1 MNILLHV
8 CCAPCTVFPLRV
20 LRGQGHSV
28 TGYFFN
34 PNIHPYTEF
43 TRRLTTLREYAAVE
57 TLELSVEEDYGLR
70 DYLRQVVF
78 QEDRRCAICYRMRLE
93 QTARFAAAS
102 RADAFTTT
110 LLYSRY
116 QNHAL
121 IRETGEALAH
131 QYGVVFWYDDFR
143 RGWQEGIDQSIA
155 LGLYRQPYCGC
166 IYSEQERYDRK
177 MRKESKKNKQRTD
190 GDNHAEYYR
199 PGNQQHKQG
208 QRNSGSAE
216 RGAGGDQV
224 PGGLPSPAAGGR
236 GQGDL

>member
-20 LRGQGHSV
+20 LREQGHSV
-28 TGYFFN
+28 TGYFYN

-43 TRRLTTLREYAAVE
+43 SRRLATLREYAVVE
-57 TLELSVEEDYGLR
+57 ALPLSVEENYGLR

-78 QEDRRCAICYRMRLE
+78 QEDRRCALCYTMRLE
-93 QTARFAAAS
+93 QAARFAAEV
-102 RADAFTTT
+102 RAEAFSST

-121 IRETGEALAH
+121 IRKTGEELARH
-131 QYGVVFWYDDFR
+131 YGVPFYYEDFR

-177 MRKESKKNKQRTD
+177 MRK
-190 GDNHAEYYR
+190 
-199 PGNQQHKQG
+199 KQG
-208 QRNSGSAE
+208 QTE
-216 RGAGGDQV
+216 E
-224 PGGLPSPAAGGR
+224 
-236 GQGDL
+236 

>member
-28 TGYFFN
+28 TGYFYN

-43 TRRLTTLREYAAVE
+43 SRRLATLREYAVVE
-57 TLELSVEEDYGLR
+57 ALPLNVEEDYGLR

-78 QEDRRCAICYRMRLE
+78 HEDRRCTLCYTMRLE
-93 QTARFAAAS
+93 QTALFAATAGVE
-102 RADAFTTT
+102 AFSTT

-121 IRETGEALAH
+121 IRKTGEALARH
-131 QYGVVFWYDDFR
+131 YGVPFYYEDFR
-143 RGWQEGIDQSIA
+143 HGWQEGIDQSIA

-177 MRKESKKNKQRTD
+177 MRKKRSKTD
-190 GDNHAEYYR
+190 SLSYGENHAE
-199 PGNQQHKQG
+199 
-208 QRNSGSAE
+208 
-216 RGAGGDQV
+216 
-224 PGGLPSPAAGGR
+224 
-236 GQGDL
+236 